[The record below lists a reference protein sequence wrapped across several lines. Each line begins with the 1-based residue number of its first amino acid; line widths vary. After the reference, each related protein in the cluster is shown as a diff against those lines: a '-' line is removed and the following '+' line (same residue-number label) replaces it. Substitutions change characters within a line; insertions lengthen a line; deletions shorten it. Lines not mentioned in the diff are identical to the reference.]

1 MSKTDIFFPSKKS
14 VWLKKEEKMAKT
26 DIFLFV
32 KYQYLFY
39 YLFFVVKNPFDR
51 IFIVLVLILALIA
64 LKPKKRNQRQKSLSW

>member
-1 MSKTDIFFPSKKS
+1 
-14 VWLKKEEKMAKT
+14 MAKT

-64 LKPKKRNQRQKSLSW
+64 LKPKKRNQRQKSLS